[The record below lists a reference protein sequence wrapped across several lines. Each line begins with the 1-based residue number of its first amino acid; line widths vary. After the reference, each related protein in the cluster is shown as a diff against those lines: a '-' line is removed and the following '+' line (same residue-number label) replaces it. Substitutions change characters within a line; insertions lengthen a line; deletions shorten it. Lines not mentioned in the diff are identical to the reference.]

1 MSHFTRSS
9 LLLKAFAFV
18 TLIAVSGLVAQE
30 FNKCEDMCHVEGS
43 QIYNDMKKAGH
54 SEEDA
59 LEMGAAHK
67 AVCVFA
73 SCSG

>member
-1 MSHFTRSS
+1 MSHFTRRS

-30 FNKCEDMCHVEGS
+30 FNECEDNCHVQGS
-43 QIYNDMKKAGH
+43 NIYNDMKAEGH

-59 LEMGAAHK
+59 LAMGAAHK

-73 SCSG
+73 SCG